1 MNMIINKTKQ
11 YLDEDTQKEYND
23 INEIQSSTMIVDNN
37 ENNISKNI

>member
-37 ENNISKNI
+37 GNNISKNI

>member
-1 MNMIINKTKQ
+1 MIINKTKQ